1 MNASLLQEQLGTYRK
16 YASEPWRADHEL
28 AMLSYDMEDAVA
40 LGLTLLER
48 MQNRLAVAHGSGV
61 GPPAL
66 IGSPDREQWQRLF
79 GHWRDESARILAICE
94 RLKLAG
100 YLVKDYERL
109 QAHFD
114 EVRLLGMDV
123 DRLAAS
129 LAAISR
135 DDVLPLSEA
144 AREFR
149 RRRYSAG
156 V

>member
-40 LGLTLLER
+40 LGLTLLQR
-48 MQNRLAVAHGSGV
+48 MQSRLAIAHPSGD

-66 IGSPDREQWQRLF
+66 IGSPDRDEWLRLF
-79 GHWRDESARILAICE
+79 DNWRDESARILAICE
-94 RLKLAG
+94 RLGAAG
-100 YLVKDYERL
+100 YPVKDLDRL
-109 QAHFD
+109 RAHFD
-114 EVRLLGMDV
+114 EVRLLGSDL

-135 DDVLPLSEA
+135 NDVQPLSEA

-149 RRRYSAG
+149 RRRHAAG